1 MNNTIADLLFAIVIT
16 AIVVGPVIALLWLSW
31 RAVVVGALSIGA
43 VFLFFASV
51 MSAGGTAWQ
60 PGSGNPYLIVA
71 AGWTIA
77 AIFAFAAYLLA
88 GRGPGVK
95 MVNIIIGYAALVW
108 CLTMRH
114 HVENAWWAVA
124 HPEPPS
130 TAKVSS

>member
-77 AIFAFAAYLLA
+77 AGARAQLIHCSQVRRRKLFASRTKIPS
-88 GRGPGVK
+88 GRNTGIDHV
-95 MVNIIIGYAALVW
+95 AL
-108 CLTMRH
+108 
-114 HVENAWWAVA
+114 
-124 HPEPPS
+124 
-130 TAKVSS
+130 